1 MRRFSHAGRRQPFA
15 RSSIVAVELAAA
27 GEMTGWLSTVI
38 IELSQDST
46 GRLSE
51 VSIVDVA
58 RAVTVS
64 FCGLCDGHQSPHSH
78 GTRVT
83 AMTECDLAKQHQRTQ
98 RAFGH
103 VVGGRHASV
112 VQKHEP
118 FMLMPQ
124 NSLLQSHSL
133 FVSHRKSDQLLQAFS
148 QPDLLCC
155 LLSFSEFTVLAKAM
169 KFTSVSHELANGRE
183 EAEVSRVGSRQL
195 LPISCCPSQMEQ
207 AFLFRTSRIAGIL
220 LRHVGGEFVLPL
232 QLQFQLDLVQ
242 FLLQPLVFLE
252 QPITASS
259 PQFLAFHKS
268 LLEDRD
274 CNSARTTG

>member
-1 MRRFSHAGRRQPFA
+1 MESRSSEPARSTGCVGCGWRKPASRRPHEAFFARGPQTAVVA

-27 GEMTGWLSTVI
+27 GKMTGWLSTVI

-46 GRLSE
+46 GGMSE
-51 VSIVDVA
+51 ESIGDVA

-98 RAFGH
+98 LAFGH
-103 VVGGRHASV
+103 VGGGRHASV

-148 QPDLLCC
+148 QP
-155 LLSFSEFTVLAKAM
+155 E
-169 KFTSVSHELANGRE
+169 R
-183 EAEVSRVGSRQL
+183 
-195 LPISCCPSQMEQ
+195 
-207 AFLFRTSRIAGIL
+207 
-220 LRHVGGEFVLPL
+220 
-232 QLQFQLDLVQ
+232 
-242 FLLQPLVFLE
+242 
-252 QPITASS
+252 
-259 PQFLAFHKS
+259 
-268 LLEDRD
+268 
-274 CNSARTTG
+274 